1 MSIALVFTV
10 GNIPK
15 PPEKLFLI
23 NKKPSLI
30 YIREGVI
37 REFLLLLW
45 NHFIINGDPPP
56 SPFYEVPI
64 YFFPSIFLAKKRDD
78 FEGCLKGVDGCFK
91 GVWRVLQGVWSVFE
105 GCLPERLTAFFQL
118 FLPLP

>member
-37 REFLLLLW
+37 RSLFVLFSL
-45 NHFIINGDPPP
+45 
-56 SPFYEVPI
+56 EVD
-64 YFFPSIFLAKKRDD
+64 S
-78 FEGCLKGVDGCFK
+78 EVDHK
-91 GVWRVLQGVWSVFE
+91 MKYWHYNSDLD
-105 GCLPERLTAFFQL
+105 CLPHWSRDQDLATERF
-118 FLPLP
+118 

>member
-64 YFFPSIFLAKKRDD
+64 YFFSSIFLAKK
-78 FEGCLKGVDGCFK
+78 EMILKVVWRVLM
-91 GVWRVLQGVWSVFE
+91 GVWRVFEVQVGHRVNIIDHWSISDHF
-105 GCLPERLTAFFQL
+105 A
-118 FLPLP
+118 